1 MTEDDVDTPFEAFWG
16 DLLDDVEATAVEYR
30 EEGWETHALTVG
42 DVTALYATDKPYGL
56 DVLVP
61 ESAFELVDGLREE
74 TTFDNSEVYAR
85 TIGPTVFL
93 LIVELASETND
104 AVLIP
109 AYFNHTTDGELLDA
123 AAEGDGMRVH
133 VRSLGSDHR
142 VTFRHEDYTL
152 FEPDEDEGDAE
163 GAETADGA
171 ASE

>member
-61 ESAFELVDGLREE
+61 ESAFELVDGLRAE

-109 AYFNHTTDGELLDA
+109 AYFNHTTDAELLDA
-123 AAEGDGMRVH
+123 AAEGEGMRVH

-142 VTFRHEDYTL
+142 VTFVHEDHTL
-152 FEPDEDEGDAE
+152 FEPEVDDQETDA
-163 GAETADGA
+163 AE
-171 ASE
+171 